1 MDLKKEQEYIE
12 NFFEE
17 LTDKE
22 FMQMLDEC
30 GNNLILP
37 TKQIYSELVMEGFYD
52 QYSKYNKKSSYHMT
66 EQMVKCEKYE
76 EKYLRFEQGVAA

>member
-1 MDLKKEQEYIE
+1 MITTYIMRRIKFIQVLKSLISDMDLKREQEYIK

-37 TKQIYSELVMEGFYD
+37 TKQIYSELVKEGFYD
-52 QYSKYNKKSSYHMT
+52 
-66 EQMVKCEKYE
+66 
-76 EKYLRFEQGVAA
+76 

>member
-1 MDLKKEQEYIE
+1 MDLEREQEYIK

-22 FMQMLDEC
+22 FMQMLDER

-37 TKQIYSELVMEGFYD
+37 TKQIYSELV
-52 QYSKYNKKSSYHMT
+52 K
-66 EQMVKCEKYE
+66 E
-76 EKYLRFEQGVAA
+76 E

>member
-1 MDLKKEQEYIE
+1 MRRIKFIQVLKSLISDVDLRREQEYIK

-22 FMQMLDEC
+22 FMQMLDEY

-37 TKQIYSELVMEGFYD
+37 TKQIYSELVKEGFYD
-52 QYSKYNKKSSYHMT
+52 
-66 EQMVKCEKYE
+66 
-76 EKYLRFEQGVAA
+76 

>member
-1 MDLKKEQEYIE
+1 MITTYIMRRIKFIQVLKSLISDMDLKREQEYIK

-22 FMQMLDEC
+22 FMQILDEC

-37 TKQIYSELVMEGFYD
+37 TKQIYSELVKEGFYD
-52 QYSKYNKKSSYHMT
+52 
-66 EQMVKCEKYE
+66 
-76 EKYLRFEQGVAA
+76 

>member
-1 MDLKKEQEYIE
+1 MITIYIMRRIKFIQVLKSLISDVDLRREQEYIK

-17 LTDKE
+17 LTYKE

-37 TKQIYSELVMEGFYD
+37 TKQIYSELVKEGFYD
-52 QYSKYNKKSSYHMT
+52 
-66 EQMVKCEKYE
+66 
-76 EKYLRFEQGVAA
+76 

>member
-1 MDLKKEQEYIE
+1 MITTYIMWRIKFIQVLKSLISDMDLKREQEYIK

-37 TKQIYSELVMEGFYD
+37 TKQIYSELVKEGFYD
-52 QYSKYNKKSSYHMT
+52 
-66 EQMVKCEKYE
+66 
-76 EKYLRFEQGVAA
+76 

>member
-1 MDLKKEQEYIE
+1 MRRIKFIQVLRNLRSDMDLKREQEYIK

-37 TKQIYSELVMEGFYD
+37 TKQIYSELVKEGFYD
-52 QYSKYNKKSSYHMT
+52 
-66 EQMVKCEKYE
+66 
-76 EKYLRFEQGVAA
+76 

>member
-1 MDLKKEQEYIE
+1 MDLKREKEYIKI
-12 NFFEE
+12 FFEE

-37 TKQIYSELVMEGFYD
+37 TKQIYSELVKEGFYD
-52 QYSKYNKKSSYHMT
+52 
-66 EQMVKCEKYE
+66 
-76 EKYLRFEQGVAA
+76 

>member
-1 MDLKKEQEYIE
+1 MITTYIMRRIKFIQVLKSLISDMDLKREQEYIK

-37 TKQIYSELVMEGFYD
+37 TKQIYSELVKEGSYD
-52 QYSKYNKKSSYHMT
+52 
-66 EQMVKCEKYE
+66 
-76 EKYLRFEQGVAA
+76 

>member
-1 MDLKKEQEYIE
+1 MITIYIMRRIKFIQVLKSLSSDMDLKREREYIK

-37 TKQIYSELVMEGFYD
+37 TKQIYSELVKEGFYD
-52 QYSKYNKKSSYHMT
+52 
-66 EQMVKCEKYE
+66 
-76 EKYLRFEQGVAA
+76 

>member
-1 MDLKKEQEYIE
+1 MITTYIMRRIKFIQVLKSLISDMDLKREQEYIKK
-12 NFFEE
+12 FFEE

-37 TKQIYSELVMEGFYD
+37 TKQIYSELVKEGFYD
-52 QYSKYNKKSSYHMT
+52 
-66 EQMVKCEKYE
+66 
-76 EKYLRFEQGVAA
+76 

>member
-1 MDLKKEQEYIE
+1 MDLKREQEYIK

-37 TKQIYSELVMEGFYD
+37 TKQIYSELVKQGFYD
-52 QYSKYNKKSSYHMT
+52 
-66 EQMVKCEKYE
+66 
-76 EKYLRFEQGVAA
+76 

>member
-1 MDLKKEQEYIE
+1 MITTYIMRRIKFIQVLKSLISDMDLKKEQEYIK

-22 FMQMLDEC
+22 FMQMIDEC

-37 TKQIYSELVMEGFYD
+37 TKQIYSELVKEGFYD
-52 QYSKYNKKSSYHMT
+52 
-66 EQMVKCEKYE
+66 
-76 EKYLRFEQGVAA
+76 

>member
-1 MDLKKEQEYIE
+1 MRRIKFIQVLKSLISDMDLKREQEYIK

-37 TKQIYSELVMEGFYD
+37 TKQIYSELVKEEFYD
-52 QYSKYNKKSSYHMT
+52 
-66 EQMVKCEKYE
+66 
-76 EKYLRFEQGVAA
+76 

>member
-1 MDLKKEQEYIE
+1 MDLKREQEYIE

-37 TKQIYSELVMEGFYD
+37 TKQIYSVLVREGFYD
-52 QYSKYNKKSSYHMT
+52 QYSRYNKKSNYHMT
-66 EQMVKCEKYE
+66 EQMVKYEKYE
-76 EKYLRFEQGVAA
+76 EKYLRFEQGAAA

>member
-1 MDLKKEQEYIE
+1 MTTIYIMRRIKFIQVLKSLISDMDLKREQEYIK

-37 TKQIYSELVMEGFYD
+37 TKQIYSELVKEGFYD
-52 QYSKYNKKSSYHMT
+52 
-66 EQMVKCEKYE
+66 
-76 EKYLRFEQGVAA
+76 

>member
-1 MDLKKEQEYIE
+1 MDLKREQEYIK

-30 GNNLILP
+30 GI
-37 TKQIYSELVMEGFYD
+37 
-52 QYSKYNKKSSYHMT
+52 
-66 EQMVKCEKYE
+66 
-76 EKYLRFEQGVAA
+76 

>member
-1 MDLKKEQEYIE
+1 MITIYIMRRIKFIQVLKSLISDVDLRREQEYIK

-37 TKQIYSELVMEGFYD
+37 TKQIYSELVKEGFYD
-52 QYSKYNKKSSYHMT
+52 
-66 EQMVKCEKYE
+66 
-76 EKYLRFEQGVAA
+76 

>member
-1 MDLKKEQEYIE
+1 MITIYIMRRIKFIQVLKSLISDVDLRREQEYIK

-22 FMQMLDEC
+22 FMQMLDEY

-37 TKQIYSELVMEGFYD
+37 TKQIYSELVKEGFYD
-52 QYSKYNKKSSYHMT
+52 
-66 EQMVKCEKYE
+66 
-76 EKYLRFEQGVAA
+76 

>member
-1 MDLKKEQEYIE
+1 MRRIKFIQVLRNLWSDMDLKREQEYIK

-17 LTDKE
+17 LTNKD

-37 TKQIYSELVMEGFYD
+37 TKQIYS
-52 QYSKYNKKSSYHMT
+52 
-66 EQMVKCEKYE
+66 
-76 EKYLRFEQGVAA
+76 

>member
-1 MDLKKEQEYIE
+1 MRRIKFIQVLKSLISDVDLRREQEYIK

-37 TKQIYSELVMEGFYD
+37 TKQIYSELVKEGFYD
-52 QYSKYNKKSSYHMT
+52 
-66 EQMVKCEKYE
+66 
-76 EKYLRFEQGVAA
+76 

>member
-1 MDLKKEQEYIE
+1 MDLKKEQEYIK

-22 FMQMLDEC
+22 FMQMFDEC

-37 TKQIYSELVMEGFYD
+37 TKQIYSELVKEGFYD
-52 QYSKYNKKSSYHMT
+52 
-66 EQMVKCEKYE
+66 
-76 EKYLRFEQGVAA
+76 

>member
-1 MDLKKEQEYIE
+1 MITIYIMRRIKFIQVLKSLISDVDLRREQEYIK

-37 TKQIYSELVMEGFYD
+37 TKLV
-52 QYSKYNKKSSYHMT
+52 
-66 EQMVKCEKYE
+66 
-76 EKYLRFEQGVAA
+76 

>member
-1 MDLKKEQEYIE
+1 MITTYIMQRIKFIQVLKSLISDMDLKREQEYIK

-22 FMQMLDEC
+22 FMQILDEC

-37 TKQIYSELVMEGFYD
+37 TKQIYSELVKEGFYD
-52 QYSKYNKKSSYHMT
+52 
-66 EQMVKCEKYE
+66 
-76 EKYLRFEQGVAA
+76 

>member
-1 MDLKKEQEYIE
+1 MDLKEEQEYIE

-30 GNNLILP
+30 VILP
-37 TKQIYSELVMEGFYD
+37 TKQIYSELVMEGFIVD
-52 QYSKYNKKSSYHMT
+52 K
-66 EQMVKCEKYE
+66 EV
-76 EKYLRFEQGVAA
+76 L

>member
-1 MDLKKEQEYIE
+1 MITTYIMRRIKFIQVLKSLISDMDLKREQEYIK

-22 FMQMLDEC
+22 FTQMLDEC

-37 TKQIYSELVMEGFYD
+37 TKQIYSELVKEGFYD
-52 QYSKYNKKSSYHMT
+52 
-66 EQMVKCEKYE
+66 
-76 EKYLRFEQGVAA
+76 